1 MNRRDQELLD
11 KQLWG
16 VSPRSPVERT
26 GALGLALVA
35 AFLGGVS
42 LGGFLFAHTSNQMQ
56 MTAYDGT
63 ITHARS
69 NGSPPTLQ

>member
-56 MTAYDGT
+56 MTAHDAT
-63 ITHARS
+63 IAHARS